1 MDMKNY
7 LSLVEDFDSL
17 FYKIDFWKRDRLKDI
32 LFSNMGM
39 FNMRKSEDLVALITE
54 KEEEE
59 ISGYL
64 DDAIESYL
72 DEMEEK

>member
-1 MDMKNY
+1 MKNY